1 MLVEAADG
9 VADNKEAIKA
19 GVVATSSKVVTK
31 VVVVVAT
38 RVATKVVSNKSDKR
52 YPSLHSI
59 LVA

>member
-1 MLVEAADG
+1 VLVVAADG
-9 VADNKEAIKA
+9 VADNKEATKA

-31 VVVVVAT
+31 AAAVVAT
-38 RVATKVVSNKSDKR
+38 RAAIKVVSNKSDKR